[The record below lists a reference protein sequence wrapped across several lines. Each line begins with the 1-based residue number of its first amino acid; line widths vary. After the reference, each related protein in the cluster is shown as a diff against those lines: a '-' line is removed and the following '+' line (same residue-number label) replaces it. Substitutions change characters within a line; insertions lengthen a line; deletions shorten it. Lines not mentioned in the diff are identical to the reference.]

1 MVFVIRYLVF
11 GRRAVTYLEVV
22 KNCVGISYQIISTES
37 RITNHE
43 YQIPKKTKMK
53 KIIFIFFCIIS
64 ISLSAQDTVQY
75 FAQNQFFELVK
86 SNHPIAQQAGL
97 LDNMA
102 IENLKVA
109 KAGFDPKIKS
119 DWERKQF
126 NDKQYYNVWKS
137 GVNLPTWYGLEVDAG
152 YDVASGEFLNPENYL
167 PKQGVGY
174 LGISANVLQGLIID
188 ERRANLQFANI
199 EINATNIQQ
208 QLIINELLY
217 QSGKAYWDWVFANN
231 QLVTFERALD
241 LARTRFQIIQENYQ
255 IGEVAGIDTL
265 KAVLQVQTR
274 EIEYSEAQNNLQN
287 AIAHLSNYLWQN
299 NEPSFLQLN
308 TAAPNLKRLLFN
320 VPNTNFNEN
329 HPELLKVEYKLASLE
344 VDGRL
349 KREKLKPK
357 LKLKYNL
364 LGQEFDILQ
373 NGQNDGV
380 VVAQNYKAGVQFEI
394 NPILRSERANLE
406 MNRIK
411 VDQTNFEIINKR
423 LTLQNKLNA
432 YLSDWNNNQQ
442 QIILTRNI
450 VKNYEMLLQGE
461 LAKFKV
467 GESDLF
473 IVNTRETQLIE
484 AEIKLLKLLAKQQKI
499 GLSLIWVNGALR

>member
-1 MVFVIRYLVF
+1 MKNTLV
-11 GRRAVTYLEVV
+11 
-22 KNCVGISYQIISTES
+22 
-37 RITNHE
+37 
-43 YQIPKKTKMK
+43 
-53 KIIFIFFCIIS
+53 IFFCIIS
-64 ISLSAQDTVQY
+64 LTLSAQDTVQY

-86 SNHPIAQQAGL
+86 ANHPIAQQAGL
-97 LDNMA
+97 LDRMA

-126 NDKQYYNVWKS
+126 NDKQYFNIWKS
-137 GVNLPTWYGLEVDAG
+137 GVNLPTWYGLEVNAG

-188 ERRANLQFANI
+188 DRRANMKLANI
-199 EINATNIQQ
+199 KIDANNVQE

-217 QSGKAYWDWVFANN
+217 QSGQAYWDWVFASN
-231 QLVTFERALD
+231 QLVTYREALG
-241 LARTRFQIIQENYQ
+241 LAGQRYQIIKQNYQ

-265 KAVLQVQTR
+265 KALLQVQTR
-274 EIEYSEAQNNLQN
+274 EIEYNEAENDLQN
-287 AIAHLSNYLWQN
+287 AITILSNFLWQN
-299 NEPSFLQLN
+299 GKPSSLQLN
-308 TAAPNLKRLLFN
+308 TAAPNLKRLSPN
-320 VPNTNFNEN
+320 IPNTNFNEN
-329 HPELLKVEYKLASLE
+329 HPELLKVEYKLSALQ
-344 VDGRL
+344 VDERL
-349 KREKLKPK
+349 KKEKLKPK
-357 LKLKYNL
+357 LKVKYNL

-380 VVAQNYKAGVQFEI
+380 VVAQNYKAGVQFEM

-406 MNRIK
+406 LNRIK
-411 VDQTNFEIINKR
+411 MEQTNFEITNKR

-432 YLSDWNNNQQ
+432 YLNDWNNNQQ
-442 QIILTRNI
+442 QLNLTRNM
-450 VKNYEMLLQGE
+450 VNNYQLLLRGEME
-461 LAKFKV
+461 KFKV

-484 AEIKLLKLLAKQQKI
+484 AEIKLLKILAKQQKI
-499 GLSLIWVNGALR
+499 VLSLIWVNGDLR

>member
-1 MVFVIRYLVF
+1 M
-11 GRRAVTYLEVV
+11 
-22 KNCVGISYQIISTES
+22 KSTLL
-37 RITNHE
+37 
-43 YQIPKKTKMK
+43 
-53 KIIFIFFCIIS
+53 IFFSII
-64 ISLSAQDTVQY
+64 ITSLSGQDTVQY
-75 FAQNQFFELVK
+75 FAQNHFFELVK
-86 SNHPIAQQAGL
+86 ANHPIAQQAGL

-109 KAGFDPKIKS
+109 KAGFDPKIRS

-126 NDKQYYNVWKS
+126 NDKQYYSVWKS

-152 YDVASGEFLNPENYL
+152 YDIASGEFLNPENYL

-174 LGISANVLQGLIID
+174 LGVSANVLQGLIID
-188 ERRANLQFANI
+188 ERRANLQLANI
-199 EINATNIQQ
+199 EIDATNIQQ

-217 QSGKAYWDWVFANN
+217 QSGKAYWDWVFASN
-231 QLVTFERALD
+231 QLATYSEALV
-241 LARTRFQIIQENYQ
+241 LARQRYQIIKENYQ

-265 KAVLQVQTR
+265 KAILQVQMR

-287 AIAHLSNYLWQN
+287 SIANLSNYLWQN
-299 NEPSFLQLN
+299 GEPSLLQLN
-308 TAAPNLKRLLFN
+308 TAAPNLKRLSPN
-320 VPNTNFNEN
+320 VPKINFNEN
-329 HPELLKVEYKLASLE
+329 HPELLKVEYKLASLKVE
-344 VDGRL
+344 GQL
-349 KREKLKPK
+349 KKEKLKPK

-364 LGQEFDILQ
+364 LGQEFDVLQ

-380 VVAQNYKAGVQFEI
+380 VIAQNYKAGVQFEM

-411 VDQTNFEIINKR
+411 IDQINFEIVNKR

-432 YLSDWNNNQQ
+432 YLNDWNNNQQ
-442 QIILTRNI
+442 QIVLTQNM
-450 VKNYEMLLQGE
+450 VKNYQLLLQGE
-461 LAKFKV
+461 MEKFKV

-484 AEIKLLKLLAKQQKI
+484 AEIKLLKLLATQQKNA
-499 GLSLIWVNGALR
+499 LSLVWVNGSLQ